1 MTAAVSA
8 EPASVARIM
17 GTDRRGITH
26 KIEIQDDTH
35 GGVIE
40 GYVTGNLSE
49 AGELREVFLHGFG
62 KEGSTL
68 DGWAQFAAISTS
80 LGMQAGVNFASFA
93 GRVAQMRFEPYG
105 RTANPD
111 IPWVPSVPAYIVAW
125 LALRFGD
132 DSARTA
138 MRAVMAEWQ
147 S

>member
-1 MTAAVSA
+1 MTSVVSA
-8 EPASVARIM
+8 EPASVSRIM
-17 GTDRRGITH
+17 GVTRSGITH
-26 KIEIQDDTH
+26 KIEIQDATH

-68 DGWAQFAAISTS
+68 AGWTQLAAISTS
-80 LGMQAGVNFASFA
+80 LGLQAGVDFTSFA
-93 GRVAQMRFEPYG
+93 ARVAQMRFEPYG
-105 RTANPD
+105 QTANPD
-111 IPWVPSVPAYIVAW
+111 IPWAPSVPAYIVAW

-138 MRAVMAEWQ
+138 MRTRHG
-147 S
+147 